1 MMAATYTLHVAR
13 HALPGD
19 PAALDRASLVRDG
32 FSWGAFLAPTIWF
45 FWHRHWVAGIAAL
58 IVTFGF
64 GAGLRAVGVGMG
76 ATLLAQ
82 TLLHLLIGFEGST
95 VRRWLYVRR
104 GRPAVDL
111 VQAGTSEEAEVKSF
125 RRWLSAERGTSRYP
139 YPAANAGYGAG
150 MAPFGFGRDPEPVIG
165 LFPDAEGRR

>member
-1 MMAATYTLHVAR
+1 MAATYTLHVAR

-19 PAALDRASLVRDG
+19 PDALDRASLVRDG
-32 FSWGAFLAPTIWF
+32 FSWGAFLAPPVWF
-45 FWHRHWVAGIAAL
+45 FWHRHWVAGIVAL

-64 GAGLRAVGVGMG
+64 GAALRALGVSFG
-76 ATLLAQ
+76 ATLVAE
-82 TLLHLLIGFEGST
+82 LLLQFLVGLEGSSI
-95 VRRWLYVRR
+95 RRWLYARR

-111 VQAGTSEEAEVKSF
+111 VQASTSAEAEVKSF
-125 RRWLSAERGTSRYP
+125 GRWLSDERGTSRYP
-139 YPAANAGYGAG
+139 APDAGYGRTG